1 MTTAEIKNNA
11 LVYAAGDVVAYVTAP
26 NVALSCPTGFEDLS
40 TVTGA
45 NYKCLGWLD
54 TSGYLF
60 KLDETTKDIGAAGT
74 LSSIRTILTGGM
86 KSAQFTCLE
95 ALNPYVRAMYDDV
108 PVFPIT
114 GSPLKVSDTTHLAS
128 YVIPDPPLDNRYG
141 MVFDS
146 KDGTKAQR
154 LYAPNVKVT
163 ARGDDIQQQADVESL
178 QMTVSFYPGTGSVAD
193 GVIVAK
199 RFINWSGTNVT
210 VASYFT

>member
-1 MTTAEIKNNA
+1 
-11 LVYAAGDVVAYVTAP
+11 
-26 NVALSCPTGFEDLS
+26 
-40 TVTGA
+40 
-45 NYKCLGWLD
+45 
-54 TSGYLF
+54 
-60 KLDETTKDIGAAGT
+60 
-74 LSSIRTILTGGM
+74 
-86 KSAQFTCLE
+86 
-95 ALNPYVRAMYDDV
+95 
-108 PVFPIT
+108 
-114 GSPLKVSDTTHLAS
+114 
-128 YVIPDPPLDNRYG
+128 